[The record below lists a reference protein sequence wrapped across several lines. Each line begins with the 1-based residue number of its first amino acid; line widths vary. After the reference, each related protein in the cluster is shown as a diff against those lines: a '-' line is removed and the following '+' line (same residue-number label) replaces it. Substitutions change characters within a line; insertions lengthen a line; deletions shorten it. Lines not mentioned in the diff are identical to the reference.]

1 MNLKDNQIQN
11 QYKPSTTTCGGN
23 VSPQNDEKD
32 ISSYTIQEQNIRDSV
47 ELSNQ
52 DEKIESPVT
61 YLSGNFYSSVIPGN
75 QQIPSSSND
84 IPEIANM
91 FSGMTMA
98 VPRTVT
104 WNNDTGSFQS
114 YSKEMGTVNIGQ
126 SAFLASRQVSQSIN
140 PLAPVLMSIDPLYS
154 FTNYPLKEVS
164 FGMTHEVE
172 ARGNYER
179 TITTAEKENFEAL
192 IGNSEYL
199 QEKGFTK
206 EELAVFIEKLGRIPG
221 ALENL
226 ELLSVKNEYVNKGRF
241 AELVRAYF
249 LEQAGYKVEAIG
261 QIVETSLGKTDID
274 ILLKDGTW
282 IENKQ
287 VQEISADQKFKD
299 KIDKMAAAV
308 KEELEVNGIK
318 IKRAIFLNQGKIS
331 QNAIEHAIEKGIP
344 IFRDLSYADAPHI
357 LNILPFYKDLIET
370 DPSIAVQ
377 CARGAYKTF
386 IA

>member
-1 MNLKDNQIQN
+1 
-11 QYKPSTTTCGGN
+11 
-23 VSPQNDEKD
+23 
-32 ISSYTIQEQNIRDSV
+32 
-47 ELSNQ
+47 
-52 DEKIESPVT
+52 
-61 YLSGNFYSSVIPGN
+61 
-75 QQIPSSSND
+75 
-84 IPEIANM
+84 
-91 FSGMTMA
+91 MT
-98 VPRTVT
+98 
-104 WNNDTGSFQS
+104 Q
-114 YSKEMGTVNIGQ
+114 
-126 SAFLASRQVSQSIN
+126 
-140 PLAPVLMSIDPLYS
+140 
-154 FTNYPLKEVS
+154 
-164 FGMTHEVE
+164 EVE

-249 LEQAGYKVEAIG
+249 LEQSGFKVEAIG

-299 KIDKMAAAV
+299 KIDKMSAAV
-308 KEELEVNGIK
+308 KDGMEVNGIK
-318 IKRAIFLNQGKIS
+318 IKRAVFMNQGKLS
-331 QNAIEHAIEKGIP
+331 KNAIEYAIDKGIP
-344 IFRDLSYADAPHI
+344 IFRDLAYSDAPQI
-357 LNILPFYKDLIET
+357 LNILPFYQDLIEMEP
-370 DPSIAVQ
+370 DIAVQ
-377 CARGAYKTF
+377 CAEGAYKTF
-386 IA
+386 LAPCNYQNN